1 MKQADLKLGV
11 KYAIIPAW
19 DYSSADKKNPDKV
32 TRGQVANAEL
42 VSLDKYDYKV
52 FRFDSPNNPNFQPAP
67 AGSRSIGF
75 LVKSDQWGNTPTYW
89 IARPQDIIAEYATLD
104 ARWTVEERAFAESQ
118 AKERAQREALELKR
132 RELQLKEQRTL
143 DSLNESL
150 RSILGDRA
158 SLVRSDIENRRNSE
172 GNYLPVAEFVFTG
185 RTLSILIE
193 KVLEAK
199 DLVG

>member
-32 TRGQVANAEL
+32 TRGQVAGAEL
-42 VSLDKYDYKV
+42 VSLEKYDYKV

-75 LVKSDQWGNTPTYW
+75 LVKSDQWGNSPTYW
-89 IARPQDIIAEYATLD
+89 IARPQDIVAEYATLD
-104 ARWTVEERAFAESQ
+104 ARWSVAERELAEAQ
-118 AKERAQREALELKR
+118 AKEKAEREAFELKR
-132 RELQLKEQRTL
+132 KELQLKEQRNL
-143 DSLNESL
+143 DSLNASL

-158 SLVRSDIENRRNSE
+158 GLVRSDIENRRNSE
-172 GNYLPVAEFVFTG
+172 GNYLPVAEFTFTS